1 MPVSTLKLLEQYT
14 EEQQDAHTITEVVSN
29 LDTKG
34 LESAAEA
41 TESKESVPLS
51 LVDDICEIII
61 QDSIPE
67 EVIFDVILEDEREIE
82 AKDDFKTFAADLT
95 IHG

>member
-1 MPVSTLKLLEQYT
+1 MPASTLKLLEQYT
-14 EEQQDAHTITEVVSN
+14 EHQQDVHTITEFVS
-29 LDTKG
+29 DFDAKG

-41 TESKESVPLS
+41 TESRETVPLS
-51 LVDDICEIII
+51 LVDDIGEIII

-67 EVIFDVILEDEREIE
+67 EVILDVILEDEKELE
-82 AKDDFKTFAADLT
+82 GKDDLKTAAADIT

>member
-1 MPVSTLKLLEQYT
+1 MPASTLKLLEQYT
-14 EEQQDAHTITEVVSN
+14 EEQKDVHTIAEVVSDF
-29 LDTKG
+29 DTKG

-51 LVDDICEIII
+51 LVGDIREIII

-67 EVIFDVILEDEREIE
+67 EVILHVILEDEKEIE
-82 AKDDFKTFAADLT
+82 AKDDFKTSAADLT

>member
-1 MPVSTLKLLEQYT
+1 MQASTLKLLEQYI
-14 EEQQDAHTITEVVSN
+14 EEQQDVHTIAEVVS
-29 LDTKG
+29 DFDIKD
-34 LESAAEA
+34 LESA

-51 LVDDICEIII
+51 LVDDICEITI

-67 EVIFDVILEDEREIE
+67 EVILDVILEDEKEIE